1 MLAATLAL
9 ALLSPGVSPVVVLV
23 SANAEWKVVREAF
36 PSVVPLSSPFG
47 EFFSHRVTVG
57 SGPIAIVVFHGGW
70 GKISA
75 AASTQYVI
83 DRWQPRLL
91 INLGTCGGFRGEI
104 ARGDVL
110 LVDRTVV
117 YDIVEQMGDA
127 SQAIADYSTDLD
139 LAWAAGDLPIGIRR
153 GLLLSADRDILPADI
168 PRLRAGYR
176 GVAADWESGAIAYV
190 AHANRTPTLILRGVS
205 DLVGEGGGEAY
216 GNTAVFEEGTRQV
229 MTKLIGQ
236 LPFWLSRWESGE
248 TKARR

>member
-9 ALLSPGVSPVVVLV
+9 ALLSPGASPVVVLV

-36 PSVVPLSSPFG
+36 PSAVPASSPFG
-47 EFFSHRVTVG
+47 EFFAQRVAAG
-57 SGPIAIVVFHGGW
+57 SRSIPIVVFHGGW

-75 AASTQYVI
+75 AASTQYAI
-83 DRWQPRLL
+83 DRWRPRLL
-91 INLGTCGGFRGEI
+91 INLGTCGGFRGQI
-104 ARGDVL
+104 ARGDVI

-127 SQAIADYSTDLD
+127 SQAIADYSTNLD
-139 LAWAAGDLPIGIRR
+139 LVWAAGELPTGVRR
-153 GLLLSADRDILPADI
+153 GLLLSADRDILPADV
-168 PRLRAGYR
+168 PRLRAGYH

-190 AHANRTPTLILRGVS
+190 AHANRTPILILRGVS

-216 GNTAVFEEGTRQV
+216 GNEAVFEEGTRHV

-236 LPFWLSRWESGE
+236 LPFWLSRWESWQ